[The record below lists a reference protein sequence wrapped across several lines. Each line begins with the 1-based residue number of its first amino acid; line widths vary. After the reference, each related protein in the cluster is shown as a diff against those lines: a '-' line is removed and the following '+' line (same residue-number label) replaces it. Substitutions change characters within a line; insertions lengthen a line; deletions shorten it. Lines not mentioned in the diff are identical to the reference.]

1 MNGPI
6 VAKVGGSTLG
16 SHDTALAD
24 VAALRASGRAV
35 VVVHGGGDA
44 ATGWLKLHGIES
56 EFVDGLR
63 VTGPAAIDV
72 VMAVFAGLVN
82 KQIVGELRA
91 LGAPA
96 FGLAGMDGGL
106 IESRQLDPRLG
117 YVGEITAV
125 DRRPLDTLLAAGYL
139 PVVASLGFWPAEGRT
154 MNINADTVAGEI
166 AAALGASDLV
176 FLTDVA
182 NVRDADGAALKEI
195 SIEKATAL
203 IDSGTAAGGMIP
215 KLRAGARATAAGVR
229 CQIVDGREPH
239 ALGAVL
245 EGIDLGT
252 LVRA

>member
-1 MNGPI
+1 
-6 VAKVGGSTLG
+6 
-16 SHDTALAD
+16 
-24 VAALRASGRAV
+24 
-35 VVVHGGGDA
+35 
-44 ATGWLKLHGIES
+44 
-56 EFVDGLR
+56 
-63 VTGPAAIDV
+63 
-72 VMAVFAGLVN
+72 
-82 KQIVGELRA
+82 
-91 LGAPA
+91 
-96 FGLAGMDGGL
+96 
-106 IESRQLDPRLG
+106 
-117 YVGEITAV
+117 
-125 DRRPLDTLLAAGYL
+125 
-139 PVVASLGFWPAEGRT
+139 

-229 CQIVDGREPH
+229 CQIVDGREAH